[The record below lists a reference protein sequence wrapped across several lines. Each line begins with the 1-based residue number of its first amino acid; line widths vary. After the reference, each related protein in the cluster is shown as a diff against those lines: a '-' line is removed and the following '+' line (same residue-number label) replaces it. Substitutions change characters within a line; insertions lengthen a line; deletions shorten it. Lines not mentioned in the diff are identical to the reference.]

1 MAATQANAPGNVTRL
16 LRAYADGSEQSLNEV
31 IPIVY
36 RELKSLARAQLR
48 RSGVRERM
56 QTTVLVHEAYEKL
69 VQGQTQD
76 ANDRRHFFAIASRA
90 MRQIVIDAYR
100 AEGAVKR
107 GGGVAPEALSTA
119 QLIDFDRP
127 EDVLRFDQ
135 AMQQLA
141 AANRELAELIDLS
154 CFAGL
159 SNSEIANLTGATVR
173 TVQRKLARARA
184 WIGHFLDDRPSYR
197 PS

>member
-1 MAATQANAPGNVTRL
+1 MAAAPANAPGNVTRL
-16 LRAYADGSEQSLNEV
+16 LRAYADGSDQSLNEV

-36 RELKSLARAQLR
+36 GELKSLARAQLR

-69 VQGQTQD
+69 VLGQTQN
-76 ANDRRHFFAIASRA
+76 ASDRRHFFAIASRA
-90 MRQIVIDAYR
+90 MRQIVVDAYR
-100 AEGAVKR
+100 AEGAAKR
-107 GGGVAPEALSTA
+107 GGGAVAEALHTA
-119 QLIDFDRP
+119 QLVDLDKP

-135 AMQQLA
+135 AMHKLA

-159 SNSEIANLTGATVR
+159 SNAEIAELTGATVR
-173 TVQRKLARARA
+173 TVQRKLARGRA
-184 WIGHFLDDRPSYR
+184 WIDHFLDDP
-197 PS
+197 PM

>member
-1 MAATQANAPGNVTRL
+1 MAAAPANTPGNVTRL
-16 LRAYADGSEQSLNEV
+16 LRSYADGSDQSLNEV

-48 RSGVRERM
+48 RSGMRERM

-69 VQGQTQD
+69 VMGQTQN

-90 MRQIVIDAYR
+90 MRQIVVDAYR

-107 GGGVAPEALSTA
+107 GGGAVPEALHTA
-119 QLIDFDRP
+119 QLIDFDKP
-127 EDVLRFDQ
+127 ENVLRFDQ
-135 AMQQLA
+135 AIHQLA

-159 SNSEIANLTGATVR
+159 SNAEIAELTGATVR

-184 WIGHFLDDRPSYR
+184 WIDRLLDGQPM
-197 PS
+197 